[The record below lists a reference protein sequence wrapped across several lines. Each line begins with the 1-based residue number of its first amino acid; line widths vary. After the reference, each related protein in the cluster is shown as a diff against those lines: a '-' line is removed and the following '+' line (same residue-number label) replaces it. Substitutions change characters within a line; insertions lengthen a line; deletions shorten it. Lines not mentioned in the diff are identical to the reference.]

1 MSISIRRMNEQD
13 IPTIMESIQ
22 VLDWNRDD
30 SVYRQYL
37 EEQHQGLREVYVA
50 LYHDLFAGHIN
61 LIWQPPYKAFQERG
75 IPEISDLIVLPQFRR
90 KGLASALMDECEAA
104 AKESS
109 AWCGLGVGL
118 YKDYG
123 PAQALYARRG
133 YQLDCLGA
141 TSHLKPIIPGTNVFV
156 DDDLLIWMVKK
167 L

>member
-1 MSISIRRMNEQD
+1 MSISIRLMSEQD

-22 VLDWNRDD
+22 VLDWNRDE

-37 EEQHQGLREVYVA
+37 EEQHKGLREVYVA
-50 LYHDLFAGHIN
+50 FHNDLFAGHIN
-61 LIWQPPYKAFQERG
+61 LIWKPPYTTFQEKG

-90 KGLASALMDECEAA
+90 KGVASALMDECEAA
-104 AKESS
+104 AKQRS

-123 PAQALYARRG
+123 PAQALYAQRG
-133 YQLDCLGA
+133 YQLDCLGV
-141 TSHLKPIIPGTNVFV
+141 TSHLKPVIPGTNVFV